1 MSIYRFRSVYALLDG
16 VHELENQEIYFATT
30 DELND
35 PMEGLREM
43 YWQGDEIVWK
53 NLIKNYVKALTDVFL
68 VSVSAP
74 ANVTIDEKTIPV
86 SRQLLGTG
94 NVKKAETLQLILE
107 RLQKVPAYQQLP
119 SLFVSRTTPIRRNEL
134 LIYFTILHPLIL
146 HIISDTSKEK
156 GWVYASV
163 FDRKPD
169 TGLLLTQM
177 IDTFEQFE
185 KAIHASGAVPFD
197 GALARTALNIQTFLL
212 KPDFVKNYKQ
222 IQSRHFFVQWDF
234 PQQFINSLEASIL
247 PTIYIASF
255 VKDCANP
262 TIWGHYGDSHKG
274 VCLKFKER
282 DHEGKPAL
290 MLETEYGYSNNSPT
304 IGPFPHLISDVEYHN
319 KHVEIDFFRRI
330 WMLSRA
336 ELNALW
342 YQDENG
348 NISTC
353 ADHLKNHELSLVW
366 GQDNWA
372 LTLGSA
378 NIKLSE
384 WKYEQES
391 RLVLHNM
398 FQDYSQKNKRK
409 LKYDFNDLEGL
420 VFGIKTSL
428 EDKVRIIEIISKK
441 CKENNRAD
449 FSFYQAYY
457 LKESG
462 KIENM
467 KLDIEL

>member
-1 MSIYRFRSVYALLDG
+1 MSIYRFRSVNALLDG
-16 VHELENQEIYFATT
+16 FHELENQEIYFATT

-53 NLIKNYVKALTDVFL
+53 NLAKNYVKALTDVFL
-68 VSVSAP
+68 ESVSP
-74 ANVTIDEKTIPV
+74 SANVTIDEKTIPV
-86 SRQLLGTG
+86 SRQLLGTI
-94 NVKKAETLQLILE
+94 NIKKTEILQLILE
-107 RLQKVPAYQQLP
+107 RMQAIPVYQQLP
-119 SLFVSRTTPIRRNEL
+119 SLFMSRTTPIRRYEL
-134 LIYFTILHPLIL
+134 LIYLTILHPLIL
-146 HIISDTSKEK
+146 HIVSDTCKDK
-156 GWVYASV
+156 NLTYASL

-169 TGLLLTQM
+169 TDLLLTQM
-177 IDTFEQFE
+177 KDTFAQFE
-185 KAIHASGAVPFD
+185 NTMHETGTAPFE
-197 GALARTALNIQTFLL
+197 GALARTALNIQTYLL
-212 KPDFVKNYKQ
+212 KPDFVKHYKK
-222 IQSRHFFVQWDF
+222 IQGRHFFLQWDF

-255 VKDCANP
+255 VRDCTNP

-274 VCLKFKER
+274 VCLKFKES
-282 DHEGKPAL
+282 DHEGKAAL
-290 MLETEYGYSNNSPT
+290 MLETEYGYSNGPI
-304 IGPFPHLISDVEYHN
+304 IGPFPHLINDVEYHN

-342 YQDENG
+342 YRDENG

-353 ADHLKNHELSLVW
+353 ADHLIDHEGSLKW

-384 WKYEQES
+384 WKYEKES

-409 LKYDFNDLEGL
+409 LKYDFNDLEGI

-428 EDKVRIIEIISKK
+428 EDKVRMIEVISKK
-441 CKENNRAD
+441 CKENNRTD